1 MKYLWVAVL
10 VLALAACVE
19 DDKAAGPDWMLSLVD
34 GQAVDYTATLSLA
47 EPGRVTGQAPCNRY
61 FADVTRNGTSF
72 KLGMIGATRMACLQI
87 KGEAAFFQALQGI
100 ETADESGDKLTL
112 SGAGHQMVFV
122 PLKK

>member
-10 VLALAACVE
+10 ALAACVE
-19 DDKAAGPDWMLSLVD
+19 EDKALGPDWMLSLVD

-61 FADVTRNGTSF
+61 FADVTRNGASF
-72 KLGMIGATRMACLQI
+72 KLGLIGATRMACLQI
-87 KGEAAFFQALQGI
+87 KGEAEFFQTLQAM
-100 ETADESGDKLTL
+100 ETAAEVPGQLTL

-122 PLKK
+122 PLQN